1 MPHSLGR
8 SEERCLDDGARITA
22 PEVHSYLSRVMYGRR
37 NKMNP
42 LWNSVLVGGV
52 DKAGVRR
59 AEREGGVGGQS
70 GAAASHTAA
79 PLSLRLHTRPTR
91 PPYPGCSYVGY
102 VDLYGTAF
110 ADDFA
115 ATGFGTH
122 VALPIIRERWRAGLS
137 EGEARAVLEDCV
149 RVLWYRDTRALNKIT
164 LAKVGRER
172 RGEEEEEEEEGAHVC
187 TVSST
192 SRPDHGGGS
201 SGLGALLALRQ
212 VGLRVV
218 CQPQGGHGHGRLV
231 VGGGHATRNPGTGVL
246 RQTRIASTFG
256 LYHNFHS

>member
-1 MPHSLGR
+1 M
-8 SEERCLDDGARITA
+8 
-22 PEVHSYLSRVMYGRR
+22 
-37 NKMNP
+37 
-42 LWNSVLVGGV
+42 
-52 DKAGVRR
+52 
-59 AEREGGVGGQS
+59 
-70 GAAASHTAA
+70 
-79 PLSLRLHTRPTR
+79 HTRPTR

-172 RGEEEEEEEEGAHVC
+172 RGEEEEEEGAHVC
-187 TVSST
+187 TVSSP
-192 SRPDHGGGS
+192 SLPDHGGGS

-231 VGGGHATRNPGTGVL
+231 VAGGLATESGDRCL
-246 RQTRIASTFG
+246 RADSDRLDLGLNHNSRKTVAIAHVSCHGDFTPCCRVRG
-256 LYHNFHS
+256 AYRRLLCNF

>member
-1 MPHSLGR
+1 MSCTPRQHILRCCASRATPSSSLSLRR

-52 DKAGVRR
+52 DKAGARWAGR
-59 AEREGGVGGQS
+59 VGQAR
-70 GAAASHTAA
+70 GAAVSGQMGARLLSPAVAHPSPH
-79 PLSLRLHTRPTR
+79 PLGPLWG
-91 PPYPGCSYVGY
+91 PPPPRSYVGY

-164 LAKVGRER
+164 LAKVGRRR
-172 RGEEEEEEEEGAHVC
+172 RGA
-187 TVSST
+187 
-192 SRPDHGGGS
+192 SRGKARGRTR
-201 SGLGALLALRQ
+201 LTCCLLPPPAR
-212 VGLRVV
+212 
-218 CQPQGGHGHGRLV
+218 
-231 VGGGHATRNPGTGVL
+231 
-246 RQTRIASTFG
+246 
-256 LYHNFHS
+256 